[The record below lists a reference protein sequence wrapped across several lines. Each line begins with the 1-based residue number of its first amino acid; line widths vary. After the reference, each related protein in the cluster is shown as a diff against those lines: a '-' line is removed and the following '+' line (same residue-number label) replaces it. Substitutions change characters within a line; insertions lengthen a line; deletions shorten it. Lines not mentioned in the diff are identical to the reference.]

1 MNTTLHEKNTAL
13 FQPEAP
19 DKGALNETSLIK
31 GLNEALL
38 QLLNCDDAEQALE
51 NAFQVV
57 CGLLDS
63 DGIFL
68 LKYQEHTADK
78 IIASICF
85 GMRIINGKWERL
97 SKREIEFPVETVQVK
112 ERINKLMTDGIVFSS
127 SKESAPP
134 ALSEVLSQLDV
145 DYYMSFRI
153 LVNGHLWGGG
163 TFTSRRD
170 FPQLKV
176 EHYSLLDPFMAS
188 VGNFLARIEAETALS
203 EKSTYLR
210 KIIDLNPNL
219 IFAKDSTGA
228 YTLANKALAAIHG
241 VKTEDM
247 IGKTDRDFKLPEEEV
262 AHFLKTDLDVMDTR
276 STRFVPIEKITDYE
290 GNIHFFQTTIVPI
303 FDKEHVVNEIL
314 GVCMDIT
321 DLKKTEAQLIRE
333 KQFSENITSTI
344 PDWVMLVNYTDG
356 RLVYHNITYPVLG
369 YNEEEVPDLLKF
381 LESRIHPEDQPEI
394 NQFFDKLSTANEKE
408 IVEKRFRLQHKNGE
422 WLHFFERA
430 RVVSRKSDGSI
441 NEYLAII
448 QNVTKQVAAK
458 KNLIESKQ
466 RYRNFI
472 AHSYDGIYYLGFDTP
487 ISIHLPMQEQV
498 KLYYEGA
505 YVAECNQALARM
517 YGYQHHTELIGVKLK
532 SFHDGEYYEQNAQ
545 STIDF
550 ISNGYRVLDIET
562 IEPHVDGEHRYYMNY
577 AIGMIENE
585 YLVGVWGAQQDI
597 TERKKAEWA
606 LRESESILKATLNA
620 LPDLKFRLNKEGIFL
635 EYFRSASE
643 GTEPYIIP
651 NLFLGKSV
659 KEALPPYIAQLILE
673 NLHEAIAAQHL
684 QVFEYDMDGEYFEGR
699 ISPMRNE
706 EVIAVVRNITPQK
719 KAQMELEEKIKEVDH
734 KNKELIQLIDQNFE
748 LQHFASVASHDLRE
762 PIRTIHSFVQLLEK
776 RYYDALDEDG
786 IKWINFI
793 KKGTSNMNQLI
804 EDLLMYAR
812 INSDEHS
819 TQPVPLATLL
829 NEVLESIHN
838 FIQEK
843 KATVKIGHLPAVI
856 HGNRTKF
863 KQLLQNLITNAI
875 KFHKPGTEPQVEL
888 DAEEMKDH
896 WKFMIKDNGLGIREG
911 AQENIFMLFKKI
923 HSSPEHQGTG
933 IGLALCKRIVEQHG
947 GTMWV
952 ASSLGV
958 GSTFYFTIRK

>member
-1 MNTTLHEKNTAL
+1 MLYEKDITSIPA
-13 FQPEAP
+13 EMP
-19 DKGALNETSLIK
+19 DTGVASEILLIK

-57 CGLLDS
+57 CSLLDS

-68 LKYQEHTADK
+68 LKYQAYKSD
-78 IIASICF
+78 IIVASVRF
-85 GMRIINGKWERL
+85 GMRFINNKWERL
-97 SKREIEFPVETVQVK
+97 PQKEIKFPIETSQIK
-112 ERINKLMTDGIVFSS
+112 ERIDRLVTDGVIFSS
-127 SKESAPP
+127 SRESAPP
-134 ALSEVLSQLDV
+134 ALSEVLSMLDV

-170 FPQLKV
+170 FPQLKMA
-176 EHYSLLDPFMAS
+176 HYSLLEPFMAS
-188 VGNFLARIEAETALS
+188 VGNFMARIEAETALS
-203 EKSTYLR
+203 EQTTYLR

-219 IFAKDSTGA
+219 IFAKDRTGA
-228 YTLANKALAAIHG
+228 YTLVNKALAAIHG

-262 AHFLKTDLDVMDTR
+262 VHFLKTDLEVMDTQA
-276 STRFVPIEKITDYE
+276 TRFVPIEKITDHE

-303 FDKEHVVNEIL
+303 FDKEHEVNEIL

-321 DLKKTEAQLIRE
+321 DLKKTEAQLITE

-344 PDWVMLVNYTDG
+344 PDWVMLVNYADKKFS
-356 RLVYHNITYPVLG
+356 YHNITYPVLG
-369 YNEEEVPDLLKF
+369 YNEEEASDLLKF
-381 LESRIHPEDQPEI
+381 LETKIHPEDQPKI
-394 NQFFDKLSTANEKE
+394 KYFFDKLSIANEKE
-408 IVEKRFRLQHKNGE
+408 IIEKRFRLQHKNGE
-422 WLHFFERA
+422 WLSFLERA
-430 RVVSRKSDGSI
+430 RVVSRKPDGSV

-448 QNVTKQVAAK
+448 QNVTKEVEAE
-458 KNLIESKQ
+458 KNLIQSKQ

-472 AHSYDGIYYLGFDTP
+472 AHSYDGIYYLGFDVP
-487 ISIHLPMQEQV
+487 ISIHLPIEEQV

-505 YVAECNQALARM
+505 YIAECNQSLARM
-517 YGYQHHTELIGVKLK
+517 YGYQNYTEMIGVKLK
-532 SFHDGEYYEQNAQ
+532 SFHDGEYYEQNSQ

-550 ISNGYRVLDIET
+550 ISNGYRVMDIET
-562 IEPHVDGEHRYYMNY
+562 IEPHADGEYHHYMNY

-597 TERKKAEWA
+597 TERKKAERA

-620 LPDLKFRLNKEGIFL
+620 LPDLKFRLNKEGVFL
-635 EYFRSASE
+635 EYFRSKLE
-643 GTEPYIIP
+643 ETELHIAP

-659 KEALPPYIAQLILE
+659 KDALPSYIAQLILE
-673 NLHEAIAAQHL
+673 NLNEAITTQQL

-699 ISPMRNE
+699 VSPMLNQ

-719 KAQMELEEKIKEVDH
+719 KAQIELEEKIKEVDH

-776 RYYDALDEDG
+776 RYYDNLDEDG

-819 TQPVPLATLL
+819 IQPLPLASLL
-829 NEVLESIHN
+829 NEVLESIQN
-838 FIQEK
+838 VIQEK
-843 KATVKIGHLPAVI
+843 RAIIKIGYLPSMI
-856 HGNRTKF
+856 NGNRTKF
-863 KQLLQNLITNAI
+863 KQLFQNLITNAI
-875 KFHKPGTEPQVEL
+875 KFHKPGIDPIIEIN
-888 DAEEMKDH
+888 AEEIKDY
-896 WKFMIKDNGLGIREG
+896 WKFMIKDNGLGIREE

-923 HSSPEHQGTG
+923 HTSPEHQGTG

-952 ASSLGV
+952 ESSLYM
-958 GSTFYFTIRK
+958 GSTFYFTIPS